1 MPFVTSPYNEYILKR
16 QKKHRVD
23 FFPNFISSLKI
34 IVKGVTM
41 AKMRHMYGTKV
52 PNFIGLWLTDIELLN
67 LIGSYPPNSEMKINR
82 SNQ

>member
-1 MPFVTSPYNEYILKR
+1 MFEKIYTQR
-16 QKKHRVD
+16 QKKRRVD
-23 FFPNFISSLKI
+23 FFPNFNSSLEI

-52 PNFIGLWLTDIELLN
+52 PNFIGLWLTHIELLN
-67 LIGSYPPNSEMKINR
+67 LIGSYPPNLEMKINR